1 MNLKLKTSAS
11 TARQLDA
18 AEVTWTL
25 IKEIWFKQKRL
36 WRNCK
41 QIAKASIPGP
51 VRPVCSY

>member
-25 IKEIWFKQKRL
+25 IKEIWFKQKRI